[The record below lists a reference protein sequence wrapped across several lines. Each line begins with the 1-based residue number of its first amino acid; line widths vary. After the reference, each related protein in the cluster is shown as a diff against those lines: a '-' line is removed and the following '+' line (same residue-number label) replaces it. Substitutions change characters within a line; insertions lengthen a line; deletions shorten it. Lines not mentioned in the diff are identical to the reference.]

1 VVFAG
6 LVDAEDCPEFDEVD
20 AIPIDGGI
28 TPGGIIPLGIP
39 GGIPPGIPPRTGG
52 PEGAE
57 DAEEDCEVEEL
68 SDPPP
73 LHPAI
78 RSVIPKA
85 KAKEPHFISCL
96 LSFRKGILRN
106 AILKLDRWS

>member
-1 VVFAG
+1 
-6 LVDAEDCPEFDEVD
+6 
-20 AIPIDGGI
+20 
-28 TPGGIIPLGIP
+28 
-39 GGIPPGIPPRTGG
+39 
-52 PEGAE
+52 
-57 DAEEDCEVEEL
+57 VEEL

>member
-1 VVFAG
+1 MVLAG
-6 LVDAEDCPEFDEVD
+6 LLDAEDCPEFDEVD

-28 TPGGIIPLGIP
+28 TPGGIIP
-39 GGIPPGIPPRTGG
+39 PGIPPMAPPRPGG
-52 PEGAE
+52 PEGAD
-57 DAEEDCEVEEL
+57 DAEDDCEEEEL

-73 LHPAI
+73 LQPAI

-96 LSFRKGILRN
+96 FSLCKGILRN